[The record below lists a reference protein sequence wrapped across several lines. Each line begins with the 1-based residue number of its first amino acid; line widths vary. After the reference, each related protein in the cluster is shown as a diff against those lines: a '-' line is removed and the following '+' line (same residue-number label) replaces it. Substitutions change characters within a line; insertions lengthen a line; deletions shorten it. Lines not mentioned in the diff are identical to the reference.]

1 MKDWMKERMEFSKR
15 FQANQTTQP
24 KEDNMISK
32 APRPWSIQDEAIH
45 RGYNYGVAKHEIIK
59 ELLREGASIEAVLKN
74 AYQEGFLHGFEH
86 KFDQTN
92 YEEK

>member
-1 MKDWMKERMEFSKR
+1 MKDNDKYETLNVDFKWTV
-15 FQANQTTQP
+15 A
-24 KEDNMISK
+24 
-32 APRPWSIQDEAIH
+32 DEAIH
-45 RGYNYGVAKHEIIK
+45 RGVNYADEWEPMIRS
-59 ELLREGASIEAVLKN
+59 ELRGISIHAILKN

>member
-1 MKDWMKERMEFSKR
+1 MKNPPKQYETIPVEFNTYNGK
-15 FQANQTTQP
+15 
-24 KEDNMISK
+24 
-32 APRPWSIQDEAIH
+32 WSIHDEAIH
-45 RGYNYGVAKHEIIK
+45 RGMNYATANERIIQT
-59 ELLREGASIEAVLKN
+59 ELRGISLHAILKN

>member
-1 MKDWMKERMEFSKR
+1 MG
-15 FQANQTTQP
+15 
-24 KEDNMISK
+24 DNMSGNHNDKYEILNVDFK
-32 APRPWSIQDEAIH
+32 WTVADEAIH
-45 RGYNYGVAKHEIIK
+45 RGMNYATANEKIIQT
-59 ELLREGASIEAVLKN
+59 ELRGISLHAILKN

>member
-1 MKDWMKERMEFSKR
+1 MKNPPEQYETLNVAFKWTV
-15 FQANQTTQP
+15 A
-24 KEDNMISK
+24 
-32 APRPWSIQDEAIH
+32 DEAIH
-45 RGYNYGVAKHEIIK
+45 RGMNYATANEKIIAELRRDEGVRLHAI
-59 ELLREGASIEAVLKN
+59 LKN

>member
-1 MKDWMKERMEFSKR
+1 MTTIRQIINEME
-15 FQANQTTQP
+15 TT
-24 KEDNMISK
+24 
-32 APRPWSIQDEAIH
+32 WSIHDEASH
-45 RGYNYGVAKHEIIK
+45 RGNNYAKHWIEETK
-59 ELLREGASIEAVLKN
+59 VLMRDEGMTLHAVLKN

>member
-1 MKDWMKERMEFSKR
+1 MTTIRQIINEREEKFNTYNGK
-15 FQANQTTQP
+15 
-24 KEDNMISK
+24 
-32 APRPWSIQDEAIH
+32 WSVNDEAIH
-45 RGYNYGVAKHEIIK
+45 RGTNYAQAKHEISK
-59 ELLREGASIEAVLKN
+59 ELWMEGASLEGIIKN

>member
-1 MKDWMKERMEFSKR
+1 MTTIRQIINERDEK
-15 FQANQTTQP
+15 FQ
-24 KEDNMISK
+24 
-32 APRPWSIQDEAIH
+32 WSVQDEAIH
-45 RGYNYGVAKHEIIK
+45 RGTNYAQAKHEISK
-59 ELLREGASIEAVLKN
+59 ELWMEGASLEGIIKQ

>member
-1 MKDWMKERMEFSKR
+1 MK
-15 FQANQTTQP
+15 
-24 KEDNMISK
+24 K
-32 APRPWSIQDEAIH
+32 APEQYEILNVDFKWTVADEAIH
-45 RGYNYGVAKHEIIK
+45 RAMNYATANEKIIAELKYDEGVRLHAI
-59 ELLREGASIEAVLKN
+59 LKN